1 MISPVPLNIL
11 LVNPWIHDVAAY
23 DFWARP
29 IGLLQLAARL
39 RQAGAHVYFLD
50 CLNRFHPALQK
61 TDPALRFGRGPYP
74 KQPIPKPAALS
85 DVPRRF
91 CRYGVPPEIIRR
103 DLAAISRPDI
113 VLVTSFMTYWYPGV
127 IETIQELR
135 AAFGDVPIVLG
146 GIYAR
151 LCPEHALAHSG
162 ADRVVSDAAGDEIL
176 MLVSELAGTRLCS
189 SHTADPERAFR
200 PAFDLLPVL
209 PFVPILTTTGCPF
222 SCAYCASAYL
232 NPVLKRRP
240 VDAVFDE
247 IRFWHEAHGVCDFV
261 LYDDAFLI
269 DAAHHALPL
278 LEAVIRSG
286 LHCRIRFH
294 TPNALHVRE
303 IDGDT
308 ASCLFRS
315 GFRTIRLGLETTVFG
330 QERPFDVK
338 VQAGDFVRAAQ
349 SLRRAGFEREQLGA
363 YLLAGCP
370 DQLETEILQA
380 IRAVKAAG
388 LTPIPAYYS
397 PIPHTALWD
406 RALAVSRYPLDE
418 DPIYTNNAIFPCM
431 PQGFSWGWIRR
442 LKEAIHDNP

>member
-1 MISPVPLNIL
+1 MILSDPVTVL

-29 IGLLQLAARL
+29 LGLLQIGARL
-39 RQAGAHVYFLD
+39 RRAGARVTLLD
-50 CLNRFHPALQK
+50 CVNRFHPGLPS
-61 TDPALRFGRGPYP
+61 TDPSLRYGRGPYP

-91 CRYGVPPEIIRR
+91 CRYGVPPELVRR
-103 DLAAISRPDI
+103 DLASMTRPDV

-135 AAFGDVPIVLG
+135 SAFGDVPIVLG

-151 LCPEHALAHSG
+151 LCPEHARATSG
-162 ADRVVSDAAGDEIL
+162 ADRVVDHPVGEDAAA
-176 MLVSELAGTRLCS
+176 LVAEMTGAPFKD
-189 SHTADPERAFR
+189 APEDDPEPL
-200 PAFDLLPVL
+200 PAFDLVPVL

-222 SCAYCASAYL
+222 SCAYCASSYL
-232 NPVLKRRP
+232 NPVFRRRP
-240 VDAVFDE
+240 VDAVFAE
-247 IRFWHEAHGVCDFV
+247 IRFWHDTRGICDFV

-286 LHCRIRFH
+286 LHRRIRFH

-303 IDGDT
+303 IDSET
-308 ASCLFRS
+308 ANLLFRS
-315 GFRTIRLGLETTVFG
+315 GFKTIRLGLETTLFG
-330 QERPFDVK
+330 ADRPFDVK
-338 VQAGDFVRAAQ
+338 VQAEDFVRAAQ
-349 SLRRAGFEREQLGA
+349 SLLQAGFERHQLGA

-370 DQLETEILQA
+370 DQSEGEVLQA

-388 LTPIPAYYS
+388 LTPIPAYYT
-397 PIPHTALWD
+397 PIPHTALWE
-406 RALAVSRYPLDE
+406 RACAVSRYPLAD
-418 DPIYTNNAIFPCM
+418 DPIYTNNAVFPCM
-431 PQGFSWGWIRR
+431 PQGFSWDWIRR
-442 LKEAIHDNP
+442 LKEAVQ